1 MLATCCR
8 AGGVDGRRSQ
18 GLTARLLLLRLLRLL
33 RADMPG
39 WRRTLAEVLQLR
51 KPVVVSMYCEHE
63 GHKMTRQLNWVE
75 QEFSEAAFQQCDRI
89 VRHWF
94 AAHAEQHIAE
104 AGQGTPPDD
113 VRHTI
118 GPVHIG
124 EHALR
129 RTRYFMHPMIHTRTH
144 HIPTALALLRV
155 PCIIALRRVRGRPIF
170 SGGSH
175 PTPTRT
181 HHPGTATMLRHTG
194 CGTASGWPS
203 LVHVLPTTRLQTCA
217 AGGSS
222 RASFSSLGFSSVMK
236 LIIVS
241 GRINK

>member
-18 GLTARLLLLRLLRLL
+18 GLTARLLLLRLL

-118 GPVHIG
+118 GPVHRG
-124 EHALR
+124 ACLAPHAIFHASDDSHTQPPHPDSSSIVAR
-129 RTRYFMHPMIHTRTH
+129 AMHHRTAPCAWQAHILWRFAPNPHAHAPPRNCYEAETH
-144 HIPTALALLRV
+144 G
-155 PCIIALRRVRGRPIF
+155 VRNSFWMAF
-170 SGGSH
+170 SGARA
-175 PTPTRT
+175 P
-181 HHPGTATMLRHTG
+181 HHAPANVRSWREL
-194 CGTASGWPS
+194 
-203 LVHVLPTTRLQTCA
+203 
-217 AGGSS
+217 
-222 RASFSSLGFSSVMK
+222 
-236 LIIVS
+236 
-241 GRINK
+241 